1 MHYLVYVSINNSLNA
16 LIIFKISEL
25 MQRFQKKVPENS
37 STKGPTTLSRTTFSI
52 MTLSIM
58 GLTATLSIATP
69 SISVLCHY
77 AEVILL

>member
-1 MHYLVYVSINNSLNA
+1 
-16 LIIFKISEL
+16 

-58 GLTATLSIATP
+58 GLTATLSINDIQHNNTEHKRLV
-69 SISVLCHY
+69 SLCSTYY
-77 AEVILL
+77 AECRIFILSC